1 MLTTGDSRM
10 LMFQRIVLGGV
21 MFPHGAQKLL
31 GWFGGG
37 GWDRTI
43 QVMTQQMHMPAAL
56 AALVIAIEF
65 FGSLALIA
73 GLFTRVSAAGIA
85 AVMIGAVALVNHR
98 FFFVDWGDQQGG
110 EGYEYHLLA
119 LALAIPLVVRGGG
132 AFSLDRVLSRR
143 LRALRLA
150 SA

>member
-1 MLTTGDSRM
+1 MLTTGDSRT

-21 MFPHGAQKLL
+21 MFPHGAQKML

-37 GWDRTI
+37 GWDRTM
-43 QVMTQQMHMPAAL
+43 QTLTHQMHVPALL
-56 AALVIAIEF
+56 AMLVIAIEL

-85 AVMIGAVALVNHR
+85 AVMIGAIALVNHR

-119 LALAIPLVVRGGG
+119 LALAIPLIVRGGG
-132 AFSLDRVLSRR
+132 AYSLDRFLARFV
-143 LRALRLA
+143 RAPRPALA
-150 SA
+150 

>member
-1 MLTTGDSRM
+1 MRTTPDSRV

-37 GWDRTI
+37 GWDRT
-43 QVMTQQMHMPAAL
+43 VETLTQQLHVPAAV
-56 AALVIAIEF
+56 AAAVIVIEF

-85 AVMIGAVALVNHR
+85 AVMIGAIIMVNHR
-98 FFFVDWGDQQGG
+98 FFFIDWGDQQGG
-110 EGYEYHLLA
+110 EGFEYHLLV
-119 LALAIPLVVRGGG
+119 LALAIPLIVRGGG
-132 AFSLDRVLSRR
+132 ALSLDHVLWRR
-143 LRALRLA
+143 LRAPQFA

>member
-21 MFPHGAQKLL
+21 MFPHGAQKLF

-37 GWDRTI
+37 GWDRSI

>member
-37 GWDRTI
+37 GWDRTM
-43 QVMTQQMHMPAAL
+43 QTMTQQMHMPAAL
-56 AALVIAIEF
+56 AALVIAIEV

-119 LALAIPLVVRGGG
+119 LALALPLIVRGGG